1 MCPDP
6 AAAEPD
12 PPGSTEPEPTL
23 LLHPADGM
31 PELCVTAHRIAAAAE
46 QRGRALTQA
55 LNLAK
60 ELALEMSQIHRRRA
74 ELMEPADG

>member
-1 MCPDP
+1 MTDLMTDGFLAVLTER
-6 AAAEPD
+6 AAIVARGLD
-12 PPGSTEPEPTL
+12 TCLTMASEPTL
-23 LLHPADGM
+23 
-31 PELCVTAHRIAAAAE
+31 AAE